1 MAFLRFLTM
10 VLLLKFSSII
20 ISINP
25 LYADEPLNILLIT
38 ADDLGMQL
46 GCYGDNAAKT
56 PHLDKLAERSRL
68 FENAYVAQASCSP
81 SRSAM
86 FTGLY
91 PHTNG
96 QYGLLNAGVGFQI
109 HENLYDKTIPA
120 LLKEAGYTTGIS
132 GKLHVGPEKTFPFDE
147 RIRGDSRDVKVI
159 AEKVGEFF
167 KTSDG
172 PFFFM
177 ANYSD
182 PHVYG
187 RSPRPPKEAFPTQYK
202 GIPKSPLKIGEV
214 SAFPF
219 QKLDHPEEI
228 ERITQYYNACSR
240 FDVGVGLLL
249 DELQASG
256 HADNTLVIFV
266 SDHGPP
272 FYRGKTT
279 CYEAG
284 VKVPML
290 LHWPGKFEKADRSPA
305 LVSTVDILPTIL
317 EAAGIQKDVQ
327 TQGRSLSTSLDPA
340 QCRKTLATEFH
351 YHGSSPYF
359 PRRSIRDERYKLI
372 HNLLANEKSART
384 GVDGDAAYELVINDP
399 EQSTKMKQVYQR
411 AANPPEYELYDL
423 KADPWEFDNLIDNPD
438 HQNVKARL
446 LSSLKE
452 WQQETD
458 DPLLTR
464 EGIQTMSRFE
474 KQ

>member
-1 MAFLRFLTM
+1 MAFLRFFT
-10 VLLLKFSSII
+10 II
-20 ISINP
+20 ILLNFSVIISAISLN
-25 LYADEPLNILLIT
+25 ADEPLNILLIT
-38 ADDLGMQL
+38 ADDMGMQL
-46 GCYGDNAAKT
+46 GCYRDTAAKT
-56 PHLDKLAERSRL
+56 PRLDTLAKRSRL

-109 HENLYDKTIPA
+109 HEKLYDKTIPA

-159 AEKVGEFF
+159 AKKIGEFF
-167 KTSDG
+167 KASNG

-202 GIPKSPLKIGEV
+202 GIPKSPLRVGEV

-240 FDVGVGLLL
+240 FDAGVGLLL

-256 HADNTLVIFV
+256 HSEDTLILFV

-284 VKVPML
+284 AKVPML

-305 LVSTVDILPTIL
+305 LVSTVDILPTFL
-317 EAAGIQKDVQ
+317 EAAGIQKDVH

-340 QCRKTLATEFH
+340 QCRNTLATEFH
-351 YHGSSPYF
+351 YHGSSPFF
-359 PRRSIRDERYKLI
+359 PRRSIRNERYKLI

-384 GVDGDAAYELVINDP
+384 SVDGDAAYELVMKDP
-399 EQSTKMKQVYQR
+399 EQSSEMRQAYQR
-411 AANPPEYELYDL
+411 AATPPEYELYDL
-423 KADPWEFDNLIDNPD
+423 KSDPWEFKNLFDDPD
-438 HQNVKARL
+438 HQTIKAQL
-446 LSSLKE
+446 LSSLQQ
-452 WQQETD
+452 WQEETE
-458 DPLLTR
+458 DPLLTQ
-464 EGIQTMSRFE
+464 EGIQSMSRYE